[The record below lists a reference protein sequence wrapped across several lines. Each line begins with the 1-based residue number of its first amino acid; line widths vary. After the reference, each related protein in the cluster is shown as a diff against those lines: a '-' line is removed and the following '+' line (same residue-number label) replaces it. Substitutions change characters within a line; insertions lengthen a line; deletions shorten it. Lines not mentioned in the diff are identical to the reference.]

1 MARPLVLAV
10 MGPPRSSHEEVA
22 EHHLGRPAAVCQ
34 LPQQHQQQEIIPT
47 SSGEPFLPVE
57 CSIRNIVL
65 IFVGYLILIVL
76 YWFFKAWL
84 PDGYSQIFRSYVF
97 GPSGFWTM
105 APLRYAAKVD
115 PFLSWVS
122 PPRPPPWCNPRKGRD
137 QILPSGNL
145 GSRTARGPSSGRGTP

>member
-10 MGPPRSSHEEVA
+10 MGPPPRLSREETA

-34 LPQQHQQQEIIPT
+34 LPQQHQQHEIIPT

-84 PDGYSQIFRSYVF
+84 PVGYSQILRIVF
-97 GPSGFWTM
+97 DWPFGLLDYGSAM
-105 APLRYAAKVD
+105 LRCK
-115 PFLSWVS
+115 
-122 PPRPPPWCNPRKGRD
+122 
-137 QILPSGNL
+137 I
-145 GSRTARGPSSGRGTP
+145 